1 MSYPI
6 TSLQSDTGNVTKKI
20 ISRIRKIARKKMK
33 LLFLGSLRLWQLA
46 NRMVSEVNIFSKR
59 NGATEPQHFSFGM
72 GLCEV

>member
-6 TSLQSDTGNVTKKI
+6 MSLQSDTGNVTKKI

-59 NGATEPQHFSFGM
+59 NGATEPLHFSLGM